1 MTDFTR
7 DFSPINFEERED
19 SIEIVLK
26 FEEDYADKWER
37 NSNNTFSFDE
47 LKNFLTSKE
56 HTCYFQKQKKVEGNN
71 KSLHKIIIPVG
82 NNRAI
87 EFGVRLW
94 DDTIDTFSRI
104 YSYSIGRSNEIT
116 FFNKPNNHTIERTC
130 SFYCTELYEKIEKD
144 DTAFRKLYS
153 EVESLG
159 IPVVNI
165 NKEKDKA
172 IWGKYVEALKRLVK
186 EKELVWKINKI
197 GNSYIDKANNVDKRA
212 TYIDISIDEK
222 DLTRQFEAEIENNFS
237 QEELEDYAVS
247 VNKAFIEFKNYR
259 ELSEEEKENINS
271 IANEYF
277 YELDKNSPLYSIEG
291 DINFKYTE
299 KESKEAIFSDLKK
312 KLLSDYML
320 DVAIDSNGYLDI
332 SESDFSYIQKVAKD
346 NLSNLLELVKDN
358 SISLKINFKELN
370 ITSTLET
377 KIESKLKENQLERA
391 KIRTHNNRQEL
402 AIVVNAYIKPDFLE
416 DFNFYL
422 KNKVFIFGTYDKKPL
437 TKIEGVELFE
447 NQYRVYNIS
456 NKKEVEETLKKLQ
469 EANPFVQIR
478 QLPTWYIFGL
488 SDTLNIN
495 ELRNFKLKIT
505 TDSCIIP

>member
-1 MTDFTR
+1 MEFTR
-7 DFSPINFEERED
+7 NFSSINFEETERVTEIILKFRED
-19 SIEIVLK
+19 YKTTWEKSP
-26 FEEDYADKWER
+26 DK
-37 NSNNTFSFDE
+37 TFSFEQLID
-47 LKNFLTSKE
+47 FLTSKE
-56 HTCYFQKQKKVEGNN
+56 HTCYFQKQRKVDGND
-71 KSLHKIIIPVG
+71 KSLHKIIIPIG

-87 EFGVRLW
+87 ELGVRLW

-104 YSYSIGRSNEIT
+104 YSYSVGRSNEIT

-247 VNKAFIEFKNYR
+247 VNKAFIEFNNYR

-277 YELDKNSPLYSIEG
+277 YELDKNSALYSIEG

-332 SESDFSYIQKVAKD
+332 SESDFSYIQNVVKD
-346 NLSNLLELVKDN
+346 NFSNLLELVRDD
-358 SISLKINFKELN
+358 SINLKVSFKKLN

-377 KIESKLKENQLERA
+377 KIKSKLKENQLELA
-391 KIRTHNNRQEL
+391 GVKIHNNKQEL
-402 AIVVNAYIKPDFLE
+402 AIVVNAHIKSNFLE
-416 DFNFYL
+416 EFNLQL
-422 KNKVFIFGTYDKKPL
+422 KDKVFIFGTYDKKPL

-447 NQYRVYNIS
+447 NHQYRIYGLS
-456 NKKEVEETLKKLQ
+456 DKKDVEETLKKLQ
-469 EANPFVQIR
+469 EANPSVKIKL
-478 QLPTWYIFGL
+478 LPTWYIFEL

-495 ELRNFKLKIT
+495 ELILI
-505 TDSCIIP
+505 SIILH